1 MASSPLIAEGQDAT
15 TPADLGALPD
25 GGGEGPA
32 ADEGVA
38 PFCDTGSG
46 AGDPVGPS
54 IPEAALVGDLG
65 QLRAA
70 WDGVGSAA
78 SSVSSDAEA
87 NHARERE
94 SVAFARHARLRVT
107 AAGLIAQIDRDL
119 GRQLDAIL
127 HHPALQ
133 KLEALWRGVS
143 WLAQNNDDP
152 SVVLRI
158 LDVRWTE
165 IARDL
170 ERALDFDQSTMFDLV
185 YSQEFGMP
193 GGKPYGVVVVDH
205 AVSHRLGRGSKVDD
219 IEVLEGLMEVA
230 AASFCPFVVGVDPA
244 MLSLD
249 GLDELDL
256 RQDLSS
262 TFADPSFAR
271 WNRIR
276 LRPDS
281 RFVGA
286 VIPRLLVRSPH
297 KGRDHPRLGFV
308 YDEKV
313 AGPRDLLWIH
323 GGFGVAHV
331 TARAM
336 AKHRWPAAIRGTIPA
351 GEAGIVDGPVRHF
364 LPSDRAGFVAR
375 FATENAISEDQEVAL
390 NEQGMLVL
398 RQLHLTGNS
407 AFMNLPSLHR
417 PPDYD
422 GEAAR
427 MNAKMGAMLNYILCV
442 ARFAHYVKVIAR
454 DWVGKYNDANECERL
469 LQKWLHT
476 YVTGNDDAS
485 PEMRVRYPLREG
497 TVSVTEVPGKPG
509 SYSCE
514 IHLRPHYQLDQ
525 ITSEFRLTTAIGN
538 EAAG

>member
-1 MASSPLIAEGQDAT
+1 MASSPALAEGQAAAT
-15 TPADLGALPD
+15 PD
-25 GGGEGPA
+25 GAIPAAGDPA
-32 ADEGVA
+32 ADAQADAGL
-38 PFCDTGSG
+38 PDT
-46 AGDPVGPS
+46 ALD
-54 IPEAALVGDLG
+54 IAAD
-65 QLRAA
+65 AA
-70 WDGVGSAA
+70 QQAARESAA
-78 SSVSSDAEA
+78 FE
-87 NHARERE
+87 
-94 SVAFARHARLRVT
+94 RHARLRAA

-133 KLEALWRGVS
+133 KLEALWRGVW
-143 WLAQNNDDP
+143 WLLEKIEDP
-152 SVVLRI
+152 AVRVRI

-185 YSQEFGMP
+185 YSEEFGMP
-193 GGKPYGVVVVDH
+193 GGRPYGVIVVDH
-205 AVSHRLGRGSKVDD
+205 EISHRLGRGGKVDD
-219 IEVLEGLMEVA
+219 IEVMEALMGVA
-230 AASFCPFVVGVDPA
+230 AAAFCPFIVGVKPT

-256 RQDLSS
+256 RQDLGA
-262 TFADPSFAR
+262 TFADTSFAR
-271 WNRIR
+271 WNRLR
-276 LRPDS
+276 SRPDS
-281 RFVGA
+281 RFLGA
-286 VIPRLLVRSPH
+286 VLPRLLVRRPH
-297 KGRDHPRLGFV
+297 CGRDHPRLGFV

-313 AGPRDLLWIH
+313 RDGRDLLWIH
-323 GGFGVAHV
+323 GGFAVAYV

-336 AKHRWPAAIRGTIPA
+336 ARHRWPAAIRGTLPP

-364 LPSDRAGFVAR
+364 LPSDREGVVAR
-375 FATENAISEDQEVAL
+375 FAIENAISEDQEMAL
-390 NEQGMLVL
+390 NEQGILVL
-398 RQLHLTGNS
+398 RQLHLTGMT

-454 DWVGKYNDANECERL
+454 DWVGKYNDAAECEKL
-469 LQKWLHT
+469 LQRWLHT

-497 TVSVTEVPGKPG
+497 TVSVREVPGKPG
-509 SYSCE
+509 SYACD

-525 ITSEFRLTTAIGN
+525 ITSEFRLTTVIGN
-538 EAAG
+538 EAAA

>member
-1 MASSPLIAEGQDAT
+1 MASSPLIAEGQEAT
-15 TPADLGALPD
+15 TPMDSAVPGAPPLAAPLPEGAGAEPPEPQERSCESEARENVSPATAGD
-25 GGGEGPA
+25 GEA
-32 ADEGVA
+32 AA
-38 PFCDTGSG
+38 TGS
-46 AGDPVGPS
+46 
-54 IPEAALVGDLG
+54 
-65 QLRAA
+65 Q
-70 WDGVGSAA
+70 
-78 SSVSSDAEA
+78 SS
-87 NHARERE
+87 RE
-94 SVAFARHARLRVT
+94 SKAFERHARLRAT
-107 AAGLIAQIDRDL
+107 AAGLIARIDRDL

-133 KLEALWRGVS
+133 KLEALWRGVA
-143 WLAQNNDDP
+143 WLADGIDDP
-152 SVVLRI
+152 SVALRI

-170 ERALDFDQSTMFDLV
+170 ERALDFDQSTVFDLV
-185 YSQEFGMP
+185 YTQEFGMP

-205 AVSHRLGRGSKVDD
+205 AISHRLGRGKVDD
-219 IEVLEGLMEVA
+219 VEVLEGLMEVA
-230 AASFCPFVVGVDPA
+230 AASFCPFVFGVDPS

-249 GLDELDL
+249 GLDEIDL
-256 RQDLSS
+256 RQDLSA
-262 TFADPSFAR
+262 TFVDPSFSR

-276 LRPDS
+276 SRPDS
-281 RFVGA
+281 RFLGA
-286 VIPRLLVRSPH
+286 VIPRLLVRRPH
-297 KGRDHPRLGFV
+297 RGRDHPRLGFV

-313 AGPRDLLWIH
+313 SGPRELLWLH

-336 AKHRWPAAIRGTIPA
+336 ARHRWPAAIRGTVPP
-351 GEAGIVDGPVRHF
+351 GEAGIVDGPIRHF
-364 LPSDRAGFVAR
+364 LPSDRTGFVAR
-375 FATENAISEDQEVAL
+375 YAIENAISEDQEVAL
-390 NEQGMLVL
+390 NEQGLMVL
-398 RQLHLTGNS
+398 RQLHLTGNA

-454 DWVGKYNDANECERL
+454 DWVGKYNDAAECEKL
-469 LQKWLHT
+469 LQRWLHS

-497 TVSVTEVPGKPG
+497 VVSVREVPGKPG
-509 SYSCE
+509 SYGCD

-525 ITSEFRLTTAIGN
+525 ITSEFRLTTVIGN
-538 EAAG
+538 EAAA

>member
-1 MASSPLIAEGQDAT
+1 MASSQLLAEGQDA
-15 TPADLGALPD
+15 
-25 GGGEGPA
+25 A
-32 ADEGVA
+32 APPE
-38 PFCDTGSG
+38 SG
-46 AGDPVGPS
+46 APEGPS
-54 IPEAALVGDLG
+54 IQTAPVLASEAK
-65 QLRAA
+65 QP
-70 WDGVGSAA
+70 SAA
-78 SSVSSDAEA
+78 PGSPGSPRPFGPRDDDAGEGCG
-87 NHARERE
+87 NDP
-94 SVAFARHARLRVT
+94 SAFARHARLRVT
-107 AAGLIAQIDRDL
+107 AQALIAQIDRDL

-133 KLEALWRGVS
+133 KLEALWRGVW
-143 WLAQNNDDP
+143 WLAESIDDP
-152 SVVLRI
+152 SVKLRI

-165 IARDL
+165 VARDL
-170 ERALDFDQSTMFDLV
+170 ERALDFDQSTLFDLV

-205 AVSHRLGRGSKVDD
+205 AISHRLGRGGKVDD
-219 IEVLEGLMEVA
+219 IAVLEGVMEVA
-230 AASFCPFVVGVDPA
+230 AASFCPFIFGVDPS
-244 MLSLD
+244 MLALD

-256 RQDLSS
+256 RQDLSAA
-262 TFADPSFAR
+262 FADPSFAR

-276 LRPDS
+276 QRPDS

-286 VIPRLLVRSPH
+286 VIPRLLVRTPH
-297 KGRDHPRLGFV
+297 RGRDHPRLGFV
-308 YDEKV
+308 YDEKLR
-313 AGPRDLLWIH
+313 GTQDMLWIH

-336 AKHRWPAAIRGTIPA
+336 AKHRWPAAIRGTLPP

-364 LPSDRAGFVAR
+364 LPADRAGMVAR
-375 FATENAISEDQEVAL
+375 FAVENAISEDQEMAL
-390 NEQGMLVL
+390 NEQGLLVL
-398 RQLHLTGNS
+398 RQLHLTGNA

-454 DWVGKYNDANECERL
+454 DWVGKYNDAAECERL
-469 LQKWLHT
+469 LQRWLHT
-476 YVTGNDDAS
+476 YVTGNDDSS

-497 TVSVTEVPGKPG
+497 TVRVHEVPGKPG
-509 SYSCE
+509 SYGCE

-525 ITSEFRLTTAIGN
+525 ITSEFRLTTVIGN